1 MPWAL
6 ERPGPALAAGI
17 GIRGDTHEGLARDAI
32 RLRARLLA
40 AGLSAAAQVSTA
52 SGVLRARIRPD
63 LAAQWAPGHDTTAL
77 PSPLAGTGRRLEREI
92 LVALLL
98 APRQVDF
105 PSLDEFDSALRIR
118 RDSVA
123 IAARAALAFDC
134 EERRPAEFWRR
145 DPQGRFV
152 LRRGRC
158 LLQALE
164 RAIDPGADAIPY
176 AFGCYRATE
185 YVMLLAIAREAA
197 RCNPALLERL
207 RGRFERRPIQSREF
221 HETLLR
227 EHGTVESPL
236 PARWFVPGD
245 RVWFRNPDE
254 RSADAEGFE
263 GSWVIYL
270 GGGRFGNF
278 WERGRPFT
286 LERKCVEIHYWRD
299 GVVTGPDGR
308 LRVDEAR
315 VAQLAGRT
323 LADPAA
329 LATVMARM
337 QRWRDPRGVY
347 AEGGCMDR
355 TRESARWVRP
365 GTCDIDV
372 PPARSVTAVGTS

>member
-6 ERPGPALAAGI
+6 ERPDPALATGI
-17 GIRGDTHEGLARDAI
+17 GIRGDTHDGLARDAT

-40 AGLSAAAQVSTA
+40 AGLSAAAQVSTTT
-52 SGVLRARIRPD
+52 GTLRARIRPE
-63 LAAQWAPGHDTTAL
+63 LAAGWAPGHDTTAL
-77 PSPLAGTGRRLEREI
+77 PAPLAGPGARLDREI

-98 APRQVDF
+98 APERIDF

-118 RDSVA
+118 RDTVT
-123 IAARAALAFDC
+123 IAAGATLAFGC

-145 DPQGRFV
+145 DRAGRFA
-152 LRRGRC
+152 LRGGRC
-158 LLQALE
+158 LLEALQ
-164 RAIDPGADAIPY
+164 RAIDPDPTGSPH

-197 RCNPALLERL
+197 RCNAPLLERL
-207 RGRFERRPIQSREF
+207 RGRFRRRPIQSREF
-221 HETLLR
+221 HDTLLR
-227 EHGTVESPL
+227 EHGTIESPL

-270 GGGRFGNF
+270 GAGRFSNF

-286 LERKCVEIHYWRD
+286 IERKCVEIHHWRD
-299 GVVTGPDGR
+299 AVVTEADGR
-308 LRVDEAR
+308 LGIDETR
-315 VAQLAGRT
+315 VAQLAERT
-323 LADPAA
+323 LADPDA
-329 LATVMARM
+329 LAPVLERM

-355 TRESARWVRP
+355 TRESARWIRP

-372 PPARSVTAVGTS
+372 APG

>member
-6 ERPGPALAAGI
+6 ERPDPSLATGI
-17 GIRGDTHEGLARDAI
+17 GIRGGSHDSLARDAT
-32 RLRARLLA
+32 RLRAHLLA
-40 AGLSAAAQVSTA
+40 GGLSAAAQVSTA
-52 SGVLRARIRPD
+52 TGVLRARIRPE
-63 LAAQWAPGHDTTAL
+63 LAERWALGHDTTAL
-77 PSPLAGTGRRLEREI
+77 PEALAGPGARLEREI

-98 APRQVDF
+98 APERIDF
-105 PSLDEFDSALRIR
+105 PSMDEFESALRIR
-118 RDSVA
+118 RDSVTF
-123 IAARAALAFDC
+123 AARATLAFDL
-134 EERRPAEFWRR
+134 EENRPAALWRR
-145 DPQGRFV
+145 DREGRFV
-152 LRRGRC
+152 LRRGHC
-158 LLQALE
+158 LLEALQ
-164 RAIDPGADAIPY
+164 RAIEPDADGAPY

-197 RCNPALLERL
+197 RCNPPLLDRL
-207 RGRFERRPIQSREF
+207 RARFEDHPIQSREF

-270 GGGRFGNF
+270 GGGRFSNF

-286 LERKCVEIHYWRD
+286 IERKCVEIHHWRD
-299 GVVTGPDGR
+299 CVVADPDGR
-308 LRVDEAR
+308 LRIDEER
-315 VAQLAGRT
+315 VAHMAAGT
-323 LADPAA
+323 FADAGA
-329 LATVMARM
+329 LASVLARM
-337 QRWRDPRGVY
+337 QRWRDLRGVY

-372 PPARSVTAVGTS
+372 AHPAVERAPP